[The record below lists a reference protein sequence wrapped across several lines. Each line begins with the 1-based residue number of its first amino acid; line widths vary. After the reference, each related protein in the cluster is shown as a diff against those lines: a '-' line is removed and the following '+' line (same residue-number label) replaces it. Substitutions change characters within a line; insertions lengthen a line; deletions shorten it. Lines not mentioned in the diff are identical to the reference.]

1 MSEGKTNGAGDRLHE
16 LFEKVRAV
24 RDEARV
30 QANLAKKDAEDEW
43 KELEERWQKAKVERE
58 RVGKIVGDT
67 AKGARS
73 AAELALEELRKGYE
87 KLRKG

>member
-1 MSEGKTNGAGDRLHE
+1 MNDDRHQSSGQRLHD
-16 LFEKVRAV
+16 LFDKVREL

-30 QANLAKKDAEDEW
+30 QVNLAKKDAEDEW
-43 KELEERWQKAKVERE
+43 AELEERWKKAKVERE
-58 RVGKIVGDT
+58 RVGQIVGET

-87 KLRKG
+87 RIRKG

>member
-1 MSEGKTNGAGDRLHE
+1 MSERKEDTASDRLHD
-16 LFEKVRAV
+16 LFEKVKAL

-43 KELEERWQKAKVERE
+43 KDLEDRWQKAKVERE
-58 RVGKIVGDT
+58 RVGKIVGET

-73 AAELALEELRKGYE
+73 AAELALEELRNGYE

>member
-1 MSEGKTNGAGDRLHE
+1 MSESKPNGDRLHD
-16 LFEKVRAV
+16 LFQKVREL

-43 KELEERWQKAKVERE
+43 KELEERWQKAKTERE
-58 RVGKIVGDT
+58 RVSQIVGET

-87 KLRKG
+87 KLRRG